1 MIEPFVTLF
10 IAVVVLLFLAP
21 RAFRAFDRRVTR
33 IRLSD
38 SSPRS
43 PATHRFPE
51 DGDALPQVSAAEV
64 CDLLA
69 SAILTGES
77 SRDAMLRL
85 VSGGRVPRS
94 LGLVC
99 VPHLRSPEPFAS
111 VMQKVKRD
119 LADTEHRELG
129 ALLALCVC
137 DGAFVSSALRHAGE
151 LLRSEAS
158 LEQLTATHTAHARI
172 TMRVLSSLPVG
183 FIAFGLAVSRSFG
196 SAVVSPAGLVCMV
209 VAASLNVVGWL
220 WAARLVARVNRPDNE
235 RDAHML
241 VTGVSVSVH
250 AGHSVVGACLG
261 LRDVNECGARIAERL
276 DRGEPLDDALD
287 ELARFFGDTG
297 AALKQL
303 ITDCASSGLPLRRA
317 ADRLAESLRQRRA
330 STIAVRAQQL
340 TTALSMPIVLC
351 MLPSFGLA
359 VLMPLVVASLSS
371 LSSST

>member
-1 MIEPFVTLF
+1 
-10 IAVVVLLFLAP
+10 
-21 RAFRAFDRRVTR
+21 
-33 IRLSD
+33 
-38 SSPRS
+38 
-43 PATHRFPE
+43 
-51 DGDALPQVSAAEV
+51 
-64 CDLLA
+64 
-69 SAILTGES
+69 
-77 SRDAMLRL
+77 
-85 VSGGRVPRS
+85 
-94 LGLVC
+94 
-99 VPHLRSPEPFAS
+99 
-111 VMQKVKRD
+111 
-119 LADTEHRELG
+119 
-129 ALLALCVC
+129 
-137 DGAFVSSALRHAGE
+137 
-151 LLRSEAS
+151 
-158 LEQLTATHTAHARI
+158 
-172 TMRVLSSLPVG
+172 
-183 FIAFGLAVSRSFG
+183 
-196 SAVVSPAGLVCMV
+196 
-209 VAASLNVVGWL
+209 
-220 WAARLVARVNRPDNE
+220 
-235 RDAHML
+235 ML

-330 STIAVRAQQL
+330 AAIAVRAQQL